1 MTDIGQ
7 TDNNDGTE
15 IELNIN
21 KIKDLAM
28 TTSDADIKTIEIESI
43 PEKFKFIESVLVPE
57 GYQPENSYTVNI
69 RSDRDVAKY
78 DMIHDYVF
86 NYREDSSNNIT
97 IAFSEI
103 EEPIRDYYIEK
114 GKASKIGD
122 VELVI
127 SQWEEMYIVNFES
140 KGIYFDIETTGVTEN
155 ELVELLKS
163 IINKL

>member
-1 MTDIGQ
+1 MFILGIGIYVGTNHNLLPSNTTDIGQ
-7 TDNNDGTE
+7 TDNNDVT
-15 IELNIN
+15 
-21 KIKDLAM
+21 
-28 TTSDADIKTIEIESI
+28 
-43 PEKFKFIESVLVPE
+43 
-57 GYQPENSYTVNI
+57 
-69 RSDRDVAKY
+69 KY

>member
-1 MTDIGQ
+1 MFILGIGIYVGTNHNLLPSNTTDIGQ
-7 TDNNDGTE
+7 TDNNDGT
-15 IELNIN
+15 
-21 KIKDLAM
+21 
-28 TTSDADIKTIEIESI
+28 
-43 PEKFKFIESVLVPE
+43 
-57 GYQPENSYTVNI
+57 
-69 RSDRDVAKY
+69 KY

-86 NYREDSSNNIT
+86 NYRKDSSNNIT